1 MTEEIAAL
9 RAGLAQDQ
17 AEEKQLKATQQE
29 YEQKYSLQS
38 EKEKMEFHVNSNED
52 MKLRDPITTNTRLQI
67 KVESPTFD
75 HAS

>member
-29 YEQKYSLQS
+29 YEQNYSHLS
-38 EKEKMEFHVNSNED
+38 EKEKIELHVNSKD
-52 MKLRDPITTNTRLQI
+52 GMKFRDSTLTNTRLQI
-67 KVESPTFD
+67 KVKSPIFD
-75 HAS
+75 HTS